1 MILSMLVKNLQWSIR
16 FSEKKEDS
24 MNSMNICAILKS
36 FKKDC
41 LKKEI
46 YNWLSG
52 KKLSD
57 EDYKNFLEIWNK
69 FGMKTICT

>member
-1 MILSMLVKNLQWSIR
+1 
-16 FSEKKEDS
+16 

-46 YNWLSG
+46 YNWLNG

-57 EDYKNFLEIWNK
+57 EDYKSFLEIWNK